1 MIDYSSMNGLEVLLL
16 LLTSREGYF
25 LWGIMG
31 AAIIIWIA
39 SLVSDNSEEYSKH
52 PTTTVVKH
60 EQTDVSAIIRTIQ
73 TSWHTISVNIANFV
87 KLNH

>member
-1 MIDYSSMNGLEVLLL
+1 MIDYSYMNGLEVLLL

-52 PTTTVVKH
+52 IKNDEHPY
-60 EQTDVSAIIRTIQ
+60 
-73 TSWHTISVNIANFV
+73 
-87 KLNH
+87 

>member
-39 SLVSDNSEEYSKH
+39 SLVSDNSEEISKH
-52 PTTTVVKH
+52 IKNDEHPY
-60 EQTDVSAIIRTIQ
+60 
-73 TSWHTISVNIANFV
+73 
-87 KLNH
+87 

>member
-52 PTTTVVKH
+52 IKNDEHPY
-60 EQTDVSAIIRTIQ
+60 
-73 TSWHTISVNIANFV
+73 
-87 KLNH
+87 

>member
-39 SLVSDNSEEYSKH
+39 SLVSDKSEEISKH
-52 PTTTVVKH
+52 IKNDEHPY
-60 EQTDVSAIIRTIQ
+60 
-73 TSWHTISVNIANFV
+73 
-87 KLNH
+87 

>member
-39 SLVSDNSEEYSKH
+39 SLISDNSEEYSKH
-52 PTTTVVKH
+52 IKNDEHPY
-60 EQTDVSAIIRTIQ
+60 
-73 TSWHTISVNIANFV
+73 
-87 KLNH
+87 

>member
-1 MIDYSSMNGLEVLLL
+1 MIDYSSMNGLEMLLL

-39 SLVSDNSEEYSKH
+39 SLVSDNSESDNSEEYSKH
-52 PTTTVVKH
+52 IKNDEHPY
-60 EQTDVSAIIRTIQ
+60 
-73 TSWHTISVNIANFV
+73 
-87 KLNH
+87 

>member
-1 MIDYSSMNGLEVLLL
+1 MIDYSSMNGLEMLLL

-52 PTTTVVKH
+52 IKNDEHPY
-60 EQTDVSAIIRTIQ
+60 
-73 TSWHTISVNIANFV
+73 
-87 KLNH
+87 